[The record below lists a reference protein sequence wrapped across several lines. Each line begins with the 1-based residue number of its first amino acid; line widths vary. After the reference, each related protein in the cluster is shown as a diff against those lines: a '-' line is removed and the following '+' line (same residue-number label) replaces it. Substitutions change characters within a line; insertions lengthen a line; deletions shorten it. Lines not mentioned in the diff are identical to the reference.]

1 MSIAASVPVLGF
13 AAFSGTGK
21 TTLLLKLIPL
31 LRDQG
36 LRVGLIKH
44 AHHGFDI
51 DHPGKDSHELRHA
64 GASPVLITSSIR
76 RAIVTER
83 PLPRDPVLAEE
94 LACFDPGSADLI
106 LVEGFKRE
114 RFPKIELHR
123 PVLGH
128 PLLFP
133 DDETIIAIATDASL
147 PIPPPIPLLDLNR
160 PEEIVAFI
168 QRDFLHR
175 P

>member
-1 MSIAASVPVLGF
+1 MDTVSFPPVLGF

-21 TTLLLKLIPL
+21 TTLLRKLISL
-31 LRDQG
+31 LRQKG

-76 RAIVTER
+76 RAIITER
-83 PLPRDPVLAEE
+83 PVPRDPVLAEE
-94 LACFDPGSADLI
+94 LACFDTTDVDLI

-114 RFPKIELHR
+114 RFPKIELYR
-123 PVLGH
+123 PALGK

-133 DDETIIAIATDASL
+133 EDETIIAIATDAEL
-147 PIPPPIPLLDLNR
+147 PLQAIIPLLDLNQ
-160 PEEIVAFI
+160 PEEIADFI
-168 QRDFLHR
+168 LQRFLHCE
-175 P
+175 